1 MKKLN
6 FPSYQF
12 KIKSENNRKQIF
24 DDIRKKYVRLT
35 PEEWVRQ
42 HLAKHLIIEKKYP
55 AGLIAIEA
63 GLNYNGLKKRSDL
76 VAYNNQ
82 GKPIL
87 IAECKAPNIKLT
99 QSTFDQAAIYNMSL
113 KVNYLLI
120 TNGLEHY
127 CCSIDHKKKEF
138 YFLSEIPIYKNQ

>member
-1 MKKLN
+1 MGLLL
-6 FPSYQF
+6 YVW
-12 KIKSENNRKQIF
+12 ETLWEEQIF
-24 DDIRKKYVRLT
+24 DEIRKKYVYLT

-42 HLAKHLIIEKKYP
+42 HLVQYLIQDKNYP
-55 AGLIAIEA
+55 SGLLSIEA

-76 VAYNNQ
+76 VAYNTF

-99 QSTFDQAAIYNMSL
+99 QSTFDQAAMYNMTL
-113 KVNYLLI
+113 RVNHLLI

-127 CCSIDHKKKEF
+127 CCTIDHKKKEF
-138 YFLSEIPIYKNQ
+138 HYIEEIPTYKIQ

>member
-1 MKKLN
+1 MEPLN
-6 FPSYQF
+6 FPTYSF
-12 KIKSENNRKQIF
+12 RLKNSENKVAIF
-24 DDIRKKYVRLT
+24 DDIRKKFVILQ

-55 AGLIAIEA
+55 AGLISIET
-63 GLNYNGLKKRSDL
+63 GLIYNGLKKRSDL

-113 KVNYLLI
+113 KVSYLLI

-127 CCSIDHKKKEF
+127 CCFIDHKKKEF
-138 YFLSEIPIYKNQ
+138 NFLSEIPIYKNQ